1 MYSLCA
7 VFAHPDDETFSVA
20 GTLARYADQGVEITL
35 VTATSGES
43 GEMVGTP
50 VRGSNLVEV
59 REHELRQA
67 AEILRINHLQL
78 LRLPDGRLSDQS
90 DKVRLAILETLRKLR
105 PLVVITEDIQGI
117 TGHPDHIAV
126 TRATVRA
133 VDELGDAGPLKL
145 YEHVI
150 PLSTASEGLF
160 GTPDDYITTV
170 LDVES
175 WRPQVLAAFLAHRS
189 QVSDSLLE
197 RFRGF
202 ARPWLNHFVCVRS
215 RVPILIPED
224 DLFEGV
230 PANPRP

>member
-1 MYSLCA
+1 MYTLCA

-20 GTLARYADQGVEITL
+20 GTLARYADQGMEITL

-43 GEMVGTP
+43 GEMVGSSAQ
-50 VRGSNLVEV
+50 GNDLAEV
-59 REHELRQA
+59 RERELRQA
-67 AEILRINHLQL
+67 AEVLGINHVQL
-78 LRLPDGRLSDQS
+78 LRLPDGGLSDQA
-90 DKVRLAILETLRKLR
+90 DKVRLAIREALRQIR
-105 PLVVITEDIQGI
+105 PQVVVTEDVQGI
-117 TGHPDHIAV
+117 TGHPDHITV

-133 VDELGDAGPLKL
+133 VDELGDAGPLKF

-150 PLSTASEGLF
+150 PLSTAREGLF

-175 WRPQVLAAFLAHRS
+175 WRPQIVAALLTHRS
-189 QVSDSLLE
+189 QVSDPVLE

-202 ARPWLNHFVCVRS
+202 GKPWLNHYVCVRS

-224 DLFEGV
+224 DLFAGV
-230 PANPRP
+230 PTNPRP